1 MVVISDSYAYLTLRM
16 TMIAGAN
23 KYQLEDELVLAD
35 DFITFMASAFALQ
48 KKCYLK
54 PLVDRM

>member
-1 MVVISDSYAYLTLRM
+1 MVVISDSYAYITQK
-16 TMIAGAN
+16 MIMLAGAS
-23 KYQLEDELVLAD
+23 KYQLKDELVPAD
-35 DFITFMASAFALQ
+35 DFITFTASAFALQ